1 MFLILKLLLLF
12 KTTHRRRRGRRGR
25 GRGRPDNHSSSSCS
39 SSTRESHHNTVVVV
53 IVVVVV
59 VVASSSLCLKCGP
72 QQVKIICVE
81 TCVLNSLSVCDS
93 VCRRSGVKMKKLFL
107 CSFNPSRSK
116 KGERNELVLL
126 PSSRFHPPPAFSFF
140 SFFFKR
146 GQKKIHL
153 PATFRKQNLL
163 FFVPRISLFSAGCT
177 RPSDA
182 LLRYSI
188 VDVLNNTNKK
198 KKESKKGPRKRER
211 ERVWENRTSSIVIIV
226 IPLHHHA
233 RRRRRAYI

>member
-1 MFLILKLLLLF
+1 MKLLLLF

-59 VVASSSLCLKCGP
+59 VASSSLCLKCVP

-93 VCRRSGVKMKKLFL
+93 VCRRSGVKMQKLFL

-211 ERVWENRTSSIVIIV
+211 ESLGESYVVHRHHRHPFTSS
-226 IPLHHHA
+226 
-233 RRRRRAYI
+233 RAKKKKSIYLNLR

>member
-1 MFLILKLLLLF
+1 M
-12 KTTHRRRRGRRGR
+12 
-25 GRGRPDNHSSSSCS
+25 NWSCC
-39 SSTRESHHNTVVVV
+39 HHLGFT
-53 IVVVVV
+53 
-59 VVASSSLCLKCGP
+59 
-72 QQVKIICVE
+72 
-81 TCVLNSLSVCDS
+81 
-93 VCRRSGVKMKKLFL
+93 
-107 CSFNPSRSK
+107 
-116 KGERNELVLL
+116 
-126 PSSRFHPPPAFSFF
+126 PPPAFSFF

-226 IPLHHHA
+226 IPFHHHA
-233 RRRRRAYI
+233 RRRKSIYLNLR

>member
-1 MFLILKLLLLF
+1 MKLLLLF
-12 KTTHRRRRGRRGR
+12 KTTHRRRTGRRGR

-53 IVVVVV
+53 VVVV
-59 VVASSSLCLKCGP
+59 VVASSSLCLKCVP

-107 CSFNPSRSK
+107 CSFNPSSRSK

-163 FFVPRISLFSAGCT
+163 FFVPRISFFRRLHT

-226 IPLHHHA
+226 IPFHHHA
-233 RRRRRAYI
+233 RRRKSIYLNLR

>member
-1 MFLILKLLLLF
+1 MFKVC
-12 KTTHRRRRGRRGR
+12 T
-25 GRGRPDNHSSSSCS
+25 
-39 SSTRESHHNTVVVV
+39 STSKNNLCWNVCFEFSFCLWQCL
-53 IVVVVV
+53 
-59 VVASSSLCLKCGP
+59 SSLGRKNE
-72 QQVKIICVE
+72 KIVPLFVQSFAFEKRRKEWIGLVAII
-81 TCVLNSLSVCDS
+81 SVS
-93 VCRRSGVKMKKLFL
+93 
-107 CSFNPSRSK
+107 
-116 KGERNELVLL
+116 
-126 PSSRFHPPPAFSFF
+126 PPPAFSFF

-211 ERVWENRTSSIVIIV
+211 ESLGESYVVHRHHRHPFTSS
-226 IPLHHHA
+226 
-233 RRRRRAYI
+233 RAKKKKSIYLNLR